1 LGAPPLGA
9 DSHSHCCHIHPG
21 DKRGSVENKGK
32 GILIQ
37 SNSKPYKLWYLT
49 LKRLFIDDGFMCSSN
64 DECVFINIV
73 VAVYVDI
80 IVQSD
85 REDLINGVI
94 ELLKS
99 SFHEI
104 KVNRG
109 KTHQYLGMMFD
120 YTNSGKVLI
129 KMTGYINDLVEKLG
143 VSSIASTLA
152 NRDLFMVDET
162 EPMLNEQGQKV
173 INCLCLH

>member
-1 LGAPPLGA
+1 
-9 DSHSHCCHIHPG
+9 
-21 DKRGSVENKGK
+21 
-32 GILIQ
+32 
-37 SNSKPYKLWYLT
+37 
-49 LKRLFIDDGFMCSSN
+49 MCSSN

-73 VAVYVDI
+73 VAVYVDDI

-85 REDLINGVI
+85 SEDLINGVI

-143 VSSIASTLA
+143 V
-152 NRDLFMVDET
+152 
-162 EPMLNEQGQKV
+162 
-173 INCLCLH
+173 INCIDSCKPRPIYG